1 MNFALSLIYPD
12 ADPDGRKNISASE
25 LVCVVTADQT
35 CSSSFFVNLLRYVDS
50 GDDIAA
56 AICPRICYNVDGDCD
71 IFDAQKVAYCE
82 RMQLGMDA
90 YGFTAMMHT
99 NMLLRARAL
108 QEVGWLPT
116 HTLAEN
122 WEMGMLLVRPRQ
134 PPLRLAPWVPAGHT
148 LRGSCC
154 AVRASSPILASLC
167 MAGQHFL
174 LRLPQTATHSA
185 SAKASRQQGCA

>member
-1 MNFALSLIYPD
+1 MLMGEWRLACGGPSAGCVQVANWRSEIMNFALSLIYPTVD
-12 ADPDGRKNISASE
+12 AEGRKNISSSE

-108 QEVGWLPT
+108 QEVGWFPT

-122 WEMGMLLVRPRQ
+122 WELGMLLVRFASFS
-134 PPLRLAPWVPAGHT
+134 PPMYWT
-148 LRGSCC
+148 
-154 AVRASSPILASLC
+154 
-167 MAGQHFL
+167 
-174 LRLPQTATHSA
+174 T
-185 SAKASRQQGCA
+185 SRRCERRC

>member
-1 MNFALSLIYPD
+1 MNFALSLIYPT
-12 ADPDGRKNISASE
+12 ADSEGRKNISASE

-35 CSSSFFVNLLRYVDS
+35 CSSSFFVNLLRYIDS

-71 IFDAQKVAYCE
+71 VFDAQKVAYCE

-108 QEVGWLPT
+108 QEVNWFPT

-122 WEMGMLLVRPRQ
+122 WELGMLLVRPEPTSVYLV
-134 PPLRLAPWVPAGHT
+134 PPAHPFLAHGRSTGATRLRRSCPACRRVGLAACQRTAHHVSMEA
-148 LRGSCC
+148 CE
-154 AVRASSPILASLC
+154 VRECVL
-167 MAGQHFL
+167 GWQ
-174 LRLPQTATHSA
+174 
-185 SAKASRQQGCA
+185 